1 MPRTAIQ
8 FNKRSDIVG
17 THTCKD
23 YYRVPLVKHKPHLPC
38 EHPRAIQG
46 KIGSTNCAPLKQNMV
61 VSLAAHSF
69 YPENVM
75 AAYIHSHSRKTQ
87 LMSVPSQRRHAPGS
101 RDVWWRYRVG
111 EIYLLVTHF
120 GLPRAAECVSIIP
133 RDNTLLCREKR
144 SVCIPWSGSI
154 SS

>member
-1 MPRTAIQ
+1 MVAVLQRLTRFLRSMGIHPLHDERDSTLPLPRTAIQ
-8 FNKRSDIVG
+8 FNKKSDIVG

-111 EIYLLVTHF
+111 EI
-120 GLPRAAECVSIIP
+120 
-133 RDNTLLCREKR
+133 
-144 SVCIPWSGSI
+144 
-154 SS
+154 